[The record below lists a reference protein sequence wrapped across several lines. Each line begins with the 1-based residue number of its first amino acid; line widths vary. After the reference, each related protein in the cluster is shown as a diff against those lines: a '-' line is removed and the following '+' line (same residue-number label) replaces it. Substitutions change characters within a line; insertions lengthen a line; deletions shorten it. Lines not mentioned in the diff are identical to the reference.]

1 MIEEF
6 KIYVVNLKRDN
17 ARRKN
22 IINEIEKQNIKNY
35 EIIDAV
41 AGDELNKNELDSML
55 IFCLSLL
62 YFAGC
67 KGILIVRTMKNV
79 NLAQHM
85 YH

>member
-41 AGDELNKNELDSML
+41 NGNELSNKELDSA
-55 IFCLSLL
+55 S
-62 YFAGC
+62 
-67 KGILIVRTMKNV
+67 
-79 NLAQHM
+79 
-85 YH
+85 